1 MKHDMVALKDLLLF
15 KKNIRTKFI
24 DIPDILTV
32 LNYKCSLDIPNRV
45 RHYFKE
51 EHYYDLQTTSNKVIA
66 KVNTWICLYGNSI
79 INTCY

>member
-32 LNYKCSLDIPNRV
+32 LNYKCSLDKTYKTNP
-45 RHYFKE
+45 F
-51 EHYYDLQTTSNKVIA
+51 
-66 KVNTWICLYGNSI
+66 
-79 INTCY
+79 